1 MCGLHNSEM
10 YFNMS
15 LSYERDKA
23 VKFILT
29 YRVMYISLH
38 LILKHYGLIILIYG
52 LHFLNDQTELLQ
64 HIFSVEM
71 VLIK

>member
-1 MCGLHNSEM
+1 
-10 YFNMS
+10 
-15 LSYERDKA
+15 
-23 VKFILT
+23 
-29 YRVMYISLH
+29 MYISLH